1 MVTKEIEKEQTINE
15 IVQAKSRNLAICILF
30 YEKLKQTIE
39 CIRSFLPSGVN
50 IYILNNGSSP
60 STRQA
65 LGQFCDN
72 YKQIKIFDSGINL
85 GVGVGR
91 NYLITHTFEE
101 WLLFVDNDITMKT
114 SDWVQK
120 FAKYVYQH
128 DDTEVFIP
136 NLFNVH
142 ENNYVSYRS
151 MRIVGDKVIHDK
163 KIVKDL
169 TNTFPGG
176 ASFIK
181 RKLFDRLGLYD
192 DKMFIGFE
200 DFELCIRAIRLANP
214 VKAQLINDIELI
226 HKHHKLDKD
235 EDKNAVLMR
244 YNLNFLEASFNR
256 ITEKHN
262 VILESNWKS
271 WVASQLKVILKKH
284 RYVFNN
290 NWKQWIYKK
299 VRKIIK

>member
-1 MVTKEIEKEQTINE
+1 MEAKEIRKQKTVND
-15 IVQAKSRNLAICILF
+15 IVRANSINLAICILF

-50 IYILNNGSSP
+50 IYILNNGSSL
-60 STRQA
+60 SARDV
-65 LGQFCDN
+65 LGEFCDN
-72 YKQIKIFDSGINL
+72 YRQIKIFDSNVNL

-91 NYLITHTFEE
+91 NYLITHTIEE

-120 FAKYVYQH
+120 FAKYVFQH
-128 DDTEVFIP
+128 DGAEVFIP
-136 NLFNVH
+136 NLFNAH
-142 ENNYVSYRS
+142 ENGYVSYRS

-163 KIVKDL
+163 KIVNDL

-214 VKAQLINDIELI
+214 VKAQLIHDIKLI

-244 YNLNFLEASFNR
+244 YNLNSLEASFNR
-256 ITEKHN
+256 ITEKHD
-262 VILESNWKS
+262 VILESNWKN
-271 WVASQLKVILKKH
+271 WVTNQLETILKKD
-284 RYVFNN
+284 RYAFNDK
-290 NWKQWIYKK
+290 WKQWIYKK
-299 VRKIIK
+299 VKKIIK

>member
-1 MVTKEIEKEQTINE
+1 MIFVDGKEQKNIE
-15 IVQAKSRNLAICILF
+15 HIVEANLAVCILF
-30 YEKLKQTIE
+30 YEKLEQTIE

-50 IYILNNGSSP
+50 IYILNNGSSL
-60 STRQA
+60 SARDA
-65 LGQFCDN
+65 LGEFCDN
-72 YKQIKIFDSGINL
+72 YNQIKIFDSDVNL

-91 NYLITHTFEE
+91 NYLITHTIEE

-128 DDTEVFIP
+128 DDAEVFIP
-136 NLFNVH
+136 NLFNAH
-142 ENNYVSYRS
+142 ENSYVSYRS
-151 MRIVGDKVIHDK
+151 MRIVGDKVIYDK
-163 KIVKDL
+163 KIVNDL

-214 VKAQLINDIELI
+214 VKAQLILDIELI

-244 YNLNFLEASFNR
+244 YNFNHLEASFNR
-256 ITEKHN
+256 ITEKHD
-262 VILESNWKS
+262 VILDSNWKN
-271 WVASQLKVILKKH
+271 WVTNQLEAILKKH
-284 RYVFNN
+284 RYTFNN

-299 VRKIIK
+299 VKKIIK